1 MKKRMPGALSLI
13 GLTGAYLALRYPLLF
28 LHNMK
33 DWPLI
38 LFAAGVIVI
47 AASGLAFGRKILPI
61 LTVAGYIAGFIAGYV
76 FQFDYG
82 IGLNSLWIIWTC
94 VDLGAILAGIAAEI
108 LCGRRKLN

>member
-38 LFAAGVIVI
+38 LFAVGVIVI
-47 AASGLAFGRKILPI
+47 VTSGLAFGRKMLPV
-61 LTVAGYIAGFIAGYV
+61 LTAAGYIAGFIAGYI
-76 FQFDYG
+76 FQSDYDT
-82 IGLNSLWIIWTC
+82 GLNSLWIIWTC
-94 VDLGAILAGIAAEI
+94 VDLGAVLAGIAAEI
-108 LCGRRKLN
+108 FYGRRKLN